1 MSTPTPNA
9 GGARGRPSGGPQQEE
24 SSMRDQLT
32 LIFLILTGAACGS
45 VPGHRV
51 DADTTTRTG
60 GQAGG
65 TMAGAGGSSGTVTG
79 GGSGTGRVAATGG
92 TGGIDG
98 SRASG
103 GAGGDAAAGTTTAA
117 GGATGTGGDT
127 GTGDAGRG
135 GAGAGGIPTSCGD
148 GGPIPADVPSTQTVT
163 FTVRNDAN
171 VDRYLVTKG
180 SNCLAFG
187 VEQWTGT
194 SWLALDLELSDSRF
208 NACYPGSCDTV
219 APSPSELAV
228 LHPGQSYALKWD
240 ARALVTCTAPGK
252 CPQLTVS
259 MGAPQ
264 PVPAGRYRLT
274 ARVFPALPLG
284 CSSVADAGAVATCS
298 LGMLGPCTDMVSTC
312 EWGGLASASAEVTLG
327 TQGGAHGTAS
337 LQ

>member
-1 MSTPTPNA
+1 
-9 GGARGRPSGGPQQEE
+9 
-24 SSMRDQLT
+24 MRDQLT

-45 VPGHRV
+45 VPL
-51 DADTTTRTG
+51 DADTTRRTG

-79 GGSGTGRVAATGG
+79 GGSGTGGVAATGG
-92 TGGIDG
+92 TGGADG
-98 SRASG
+98 PRASG
-103 GAGGDAAAGTTTAA
+103 GAGGDA
-117 GGATGTGGDT
+117 
-127 GTGDAGRG
+127 GTGDAGRD
-135 GAGAGGIPTSCGD
+135 GAGAGRIPTSCGD

-163 FTVRNDAN
+163 FTVRNDAS

-180 SNCLAFG
+180 SNCLVFG

-194 SWLALDLELSDSRF
+194 SWLALGLELSDSRF
-208 NACYPGSCDTV
+208 DACYPGSCDRG

-240 ARALVTCTAPGK
+240 ARALATCTAPGR

-264 PVPAGRYRLT
+264 PVPAGLYRLT
-274 ARVFPALPLG
+274 ARVFPALPLR
-284 CSSVADAGAVATCS
+284 CSVADAGAVATCG
-298 LGMLGPCTDMVSTC
+298 LGGLGPCTDMVSMC
-312 EWGGLASASAEVTLG
+312 QWADLASASAEVTLG
-327 TQGGAHGTAS
+327 TQGGAQGTAS